1 MNFIRFLILLLLVQS
16 GITLADSADTGRI
29 GVGRYVTGG
38 VVGTTLGFGI
48 GHSIQDRY
56 WSDYGW
62 AFTASGVLT
71 SLNVMLSISLFPKHT
86 PHCAPVDDDTESLA
100 ECEADREKAM
110 REQSAEDSRE
120 MNRALM
126 WWLGFKVVEA
136 VVVWWPRNVNF
147 EGVYAKQHE
156 VDSRFIPIS
165 KTKYLQGGLLGTL
178 VGFGT
183 GHAVQ
188 GRWQRDGWQHT
199 AWQAGAAALATYGW
213 FCKNHSSAGPD
224 DAPDPDSN
232 TEPKPKA
239 SYPACDGYPIM
250 MLVGI
255 PLFVALKI
263 VEIAS
268 VWEPSPDLYRIVSDN
283 NQQPMFTVAPLL
295 NINQAGVQLVLR
307 I

>member
-16 GITLADSADTGRI
+16 GIALADSEDTGRI

-48 GHSIQDRY
+48 GHGIQERY

-62 AFTASGVLT
+62 AFTVGGVLT
-71 SLNVMLSISLFPKHT
+71 SLNVLFSVSLFPKHT
-86 PHCAPVDDDTESLA
+86 ASCVPVEGETESLA
-100 ECEADREKAM
+100 KCEADREKAM
-110 REQSAEDSRE
+110 EEQSAEDSHE

-126 WWLGFKVVEA
+126 WWLGFKVAE
-136 VVVWWPRNVNF
+136 VVAVWWPRNVDF
-147 EGVYAKQHE
+147 DGIYAKRHE
-156 VDSRFIPIS
+156 MDSRFIPIS

-188 GRWQRDGWQHT
+188 GRWRRDGWQHT
-199 AWQAGAAALATYGW
+199 AWQAGAAALASYGW
-213 FCKNHSSAGPD
+213 FCKNYTAAGPD
-224 DAPDPDSN
+224 DVPERGSN
-232 TEPKPKA
+232 TDPKP
-239 SYPACDGYPIM
+239 SYPACDEYFSM

-268 VWEPSPDLYRIVSDN
+268 VWDPSPDLYRVVSDN
-283 NQQPMFTVAPLL
+283 TQPPMFTVAPLIS
-295 NINQAGVQLVLR
+295 INQAGVQFVLR